1 LEPIGL
7 QGIVLD
13 LQLRDKV
20 ILVTGSSKGIGFS
33 IAKMLHSEGCRVVLN
48 ARNAQELEKSVA
60 KLPGSSGIVADVSVP
75 EQANSLVKKVIKK
88 YGCLD
93 GLVCN
98 VGSGQSV
105 KPGEETFAEWQRV
118 FTLNL
123 WSTTNTVEASI
134 DELKK
139 SSGSIVCTSSICG
152 LEVILGAPVTYSAAK
167 AALHAYVRGIARPLG
182 KKNIRINAV
191 SPGNIL
197 FEGSVWE
204 RKLSENAEAVSEMCA
219 SEVSLG
225 KLGQP
230 DDVANL
236 TAYLISPVSS
246 FITGAIMT
254 VDGGQLRS

>member
-1 LEPIGL
+1 
-7 QGIVLD
+7 
-13 LQLRDKV
+13 
-20 ILVTGSSKGIGFS
+20 
-33 IAKMLHSEGCRVVLN
+33 MLHSEGCRVVFN
-48 ARNAQELEKSVA
+48 ARDAQELEKSVA

-75 EQANSLVKKVIKK
+75 EQANLLIKKVIKK

-93 GLVCN
+93 ALVCN

-105 KPGEETFAEWQRV
+105 MPGEETFEEWQRV
-118 FTLNL
+118 FALNL
-123 WSTTNTVEASI
+123 WSATNTVEASI
-134 DELKK
+134 DELTK
-139 SSGSIVCTSSICG
+139 SRGSIVCTSSICG
-152 LEVILGAPVTYSAAK
+152 LEVIPGAPVTYSAAK

-204 RKLSENAEAVSEMCA
+204 RKLSENAEAVSKKCA
-219 SEVSLG
+219 SDVSLG

-236 TAYLISPVSS
+236 TAYLISPISS

-254 VDGGQLRS
+254 VDGGQVRS